1 MSANHSL
8 FAGFIGL
15 LGFLLFT
22 SFAPAHEFHMSKC
35 QIDYNEQEKALQI
48 SLHLFIDDL
57 EDALKQGGG
66 KPIHLCSEK
75 ETADAEEQLYA
86 YLQSNFL
93 LEVNE
98 QAVSYN
104 FIGKEQSEDLI
115 GVWVY
120 LEVTEVEN
128 LKDFSITNQ
137 LLVETFEDQ
146 KNITSVSVPPA
157 QQKYFIL
164 QKGKTQESIN
174 YK

>member
-1 MSANHSL
+1 MKSNHYL
-8 FAGFIGL
+8 LTGFIGL
-15 LGFLLFT
+15 LSFLLF
-22 SFAPAHEFHMSKC
+22 SAFAPAHEFHMSKC

-57 EDALKQGGG
+57 EDALKQAGI
-66 KPIHLCSEK
+66 KKVHLCSEK
-75 ETADAEEQLYA
+75 ETADAEEQLYT

-93 LEVNE
+93 LEVNQE
-98 QAVSYN
+98 KVNYD

-120 LEVTEVEN
+120 LEVTEVED

-164 QKGKTQESIN
+164 QKGKTRESIH
-174 YK
+174 YD